1 MIDAQAM
8 FRRVQC
14 WRRPDLEAEILKCGA
29 SPDAVAA
36 GGIGGMGFIITAD
49 SDGHIEASVSSRNG
63 RATAAHVRALCEH
76 LNITPPPKATRIKGG
91 GLMWVIVQ
99 GVRQ

>member
-8 FRRVQC
+8 FRRVQR
-14 WRRPDLEAEILKCGA
+14 WRCPDLEAALLAREPA
-29 SPDAVAA
+29 PDAVAA
-36 GGIGGMGFIITAD
+36 GSFGRMCFIITAD

-63 RATAAHVRALCEH
+63 RATDAHVEALCRY
-76 LNITPPPKATRIKGG
+76 LNITPPRRAQRINGG